1 MRRLGSAA
9 FGLVLASLLSCQNV
23 PATATP
29 APSGAQT
36 GGIVRVAI
44 PGEVTSLDPW
54 NADDPSLVATR
65 QIFDTLVTVDAATGK
80 IGPGLASSWQASN
93 DGASW
98 TFTLHDGVRVPD
110 GSSLGAPAGGAG
122 LQRGRASRYRLPFG
136 DPPGLPRHLAVRAPT
151 SRCQLHTAVAPLP

>member
-1 MRRLGSAA
+1 MRRLKSAA
-9 FGLVLASLLSCQNV
+9 LGLVLASLLSCQNV

-65 QIFDTLVTVDAATGK
+65 QIFETLVTVDAATGK

-98 TFTLHDGVRVPD
+98 TFTLRDGVRFHD
-110 GSSLGAPAGGAG
+110 GSSLDASAVVVSFE
-122 LQRGRASRYRLPFG
+122 RGRASRDRLRLG
-136 DPPGLPRHLAVRAPT
+136 RPPGHPRPPACA
-151 SRCQLHTAVAPLP
+151 

>member
-1 MRRLGSAA
+1 MRRLRSAA
-9 FGLVLASLLSCQNV
+9 LGLVLASLLSCQNV

-65 QIFDTLVTVDAATGK
+65 QIFETLVTVDAATGR
-80 IGPGLASSWQASN
+80 IGPGLASSWQSSN

-98 TFTLHDGVRVPD
+98 TFTLHDGVRFHD
-110 GSSLGAPAGGAG
+110 GSSLDASAERVAALSRRVAASDHRFRHERHAGPGGRGARSSVGC
-122 LQRGRASRYRLPFG
+122 RR
-136 DPPGLPRHLAVRAPT
+136 DD
-151 SRCQLHTAVAPLP
+151 